1 MRRRAALL
9 ASAAALA
16 VGVAPAVSAQEG
28 QNLGGGVA
36 EGSIAFDPPVQ
47 LGGGCRATDFTISGS
62 SQTVVLNTVVTAYAG
77 PVELSGTG
85 RDNCPSGLSQSG
97 AFELTA
103 TGETPNASTLD
114 CDLDG
119 TYTRL
124 GTLASVTTS
133 GTCVVNGFPAEVTFA
148 AEVAVFPEQFSP
160 MRTARFVAPFTVSPD

>member
-1 MRRRAALL
+1 VGPIVLDGSKDTIRAELKMRIQSLQL
-9 ASAAALA
+9 AQLFPTLKESKTS
-16 VGVAPAVSAQEG
+16 VGDI
-28 QNLGGGVA
+28 GG
-36 EGSIAFDPPVQ
+36 
-47 LGGGCRATDFTISGS
+47 L
-62 SQTVVLNTVVTAYAG
+62 
-77 PVELSGTG
+77 VELSGSG

-119 TYTRL
+119 TYTRF

-148 AEVAVFPEQFSP
+148 AEVAVLPEQFSP